1 MIRRFILL
9 MTVSML
15 PGFAVS
21 PPEQKGRI
29 AALEKTFLA
38 PCCWAEPI
46 ATHRSEVALQ
56 MRAEI
61 ARWVAEGKS
70 DREIIDTYKQR
81 YGARVLVEP
90 EGTQWWLMQVVPWVA
105 LLLGLVLTVQLLRR
119 MSARKPAPAPAAG
132 PNLPSDQDW
141 DA

>member
-1 MIRRFILL
+1 MIRLSVLL
-9 MTVSML
+9 MTL
-15 PGFAVS
+15 
-21 PPEQKGRI
+21 
-29 AALEKTFLA
+29 AALLGAAASPADQKARISALEHLFLA
-38 PCCWAEPI
+38 PCCWSEPI

-56 MRAEI
+56 MRSEI
-61 ARWVAEGKS
+61 ARWVAEGRS

-90 EGTQWWLMQVVPWVA
+90 EGSQWWVMHVVPWVA
-105 LLLGLVLTVQLLRR
+105 LLLGLALTVQIVRR

-132 PNLPSDQDW
+132 PHLPPDQDW